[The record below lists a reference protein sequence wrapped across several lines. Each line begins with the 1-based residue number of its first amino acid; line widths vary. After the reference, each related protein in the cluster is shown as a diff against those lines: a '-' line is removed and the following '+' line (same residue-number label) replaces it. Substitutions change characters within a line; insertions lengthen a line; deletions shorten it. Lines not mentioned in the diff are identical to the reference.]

1 MRDDAVAKEL
11 EEVRALSLADR
22 DEEALVRCRS
32 LAAQLTPDLS
42 VNLRAHV
49 WSNLAQM
56 LLHAG
61 RDPEALE
68 AAEKGLADP
77 KLTDRYAERA
87 ELLRSKSAGL
97 AGTGDMAGARA
108 CFYDAVRIF
117 RELGDV
123 ARAAG
128 AYTALQ
134 AALWNRGRLKDAIA
148 VGEEGLMAARAVEAT
163 GALAA
168 IAHNQSL
175 ILVEHGSLEEALAA
189 GREALAARLTLADPS
204 RISYAY
210 WNLGYIHGQRGGL
223 AAAEDA
229 FERAVGFAREAKDD
243 VALAFATKAW
253 GEAVYRAGNQERGR
267 ALLEEA
273 RARFGRL
280 PNAVDPLTNKDN
292 LAMIDEVLR
301 GGRHWTA

>member
-1 MRDDAVAKEL
+1 MQDDAVAKKL
-11 EEVRALSLADR
+11 EEIRALSLADR
-22 DEEALVRCRS
+22 DEEALARCRA
-32 LAAQLTPDLS
+32 LAAELSPEVS

-61 RDPEALE
+61 RGRDAFEAVE
-68 AAEKGLADP
+68 AGLADP

-87 ELLRSKSAGL
+87 ELLRSRSAAL
-97 AGTGDMAGARA
+97 AGTGDLAGARA
-108 CFYDAVRIF
+108 CLYDAVRIF
-117 RELGDV
+117 RERGDV

-134 AALWNRGRLKDAIA
+134 VALWNRGRLKDATA
-148 VGEEGLMAARAVEAT
+148 VGEEGLLAARAVEAT
-163 GALAA
+163 PALAA

-175 ILVEHGSLEEALAA
+175 ILVELRSLEEALAC
-189 GREALAARLTLADPS
+189 GREALAARLALADPG

-210 WNLGYIHGQRGGL
+210 WNLGYIHGQRGEL
-223 AAAEDA
+223 AAAGDA
-229 FERAVGFAREAKDD
+229 FGHAVRFAREAKDD
-243 VALAFATKAW
+243 VGLAFATKAW
-253 GEAVYRAGNQERGR
+253 GEAVYRGGDTQRGR

-273 RARFGRL
+273 RALFRGL
-280 PNAVDPLTNKDN
+280 PQAVDPLTNKDN